1 MARTRYAPDRGL
13 TVRMTVTM
21 FLLGLVFVAFVAAI
35 IGILTAVHA
44 SGAAIVLVALIFGGG
59 SAIASLFYS
68 DKIALS
74 AAGARVVTPQ
84 DEPELHAIVDRLCA
98 LADMDK
104 PRVAIAPT
112 RMPNAFAT
120 GRNSKNSVLCVT
132 EGLMYHSNLTPEEKE
147 GVLAHELSHVAHKDV
162 QVMTV
167 ASLLAIVAGLLVRFA
182 FYSELFGGGRRSSNN
197 NQGGIPVV
205 LIIMAVSVVVYAVS
219 FLLIRVLSR
228 YRELAADRSGALL
241 TGQPSALAS
250 ALTKVSQGMSRIPN
264 EDLRAAEPLN
274 AFYFAPA
281 MKLTRGGGGG
291 GGGGGGKSLSQLFS
305 THPSLEKRLEQLA
318 KIQRELGQPTAG
330 RIERGPG
337 RLMGFLDTLLGRTKP
352 VQPKL
357 DDLFALPSAAI
368 TLQAS
373 SGFIPTG
380 SGSVCF
386 RSVEG
391 KTFSDIES
399 DVRDLL
405 NMDAGKPGGGLP
417 VEVTRDSYGYTWLVS
432 SHLSDELDGLVTD
445 LHAVNSALVDN
456 GFGPQLLCTLVA
468 FRDERERRL
477 ALVYLYKRG
486 TFYPFA
492 PLSGQQRDN
501 ALEIQIKNALADDL
515 KIEQDLTRWFPVWG
529 APGM

>member
-84 DEPELHAIVDRLCA
+84 QEPELHAIVDRLCA

-182 FYSELFGGGRRSSNN
+182 FYSELFGGGRRNN
-197 NQGGIPVV
+197 NQNALPIIA
-205 LIIMAVSVVVYAVS
+205 IIMVVSVVVYAIS

-250 ALTKVSQGMSRIPN
+250 ALQKVSGGMNRIPN
-264 EDLRAAEPLN
+264 DDLRKAETLN

-281 MKLTRGGGGG
+281 MRLTRGGGNGG
-291 GGGGGGKSLSQLFS
+291 GGRSLSALFS
-305 THPSLEKRLEQLA
+305 THPSLDKRIEQLE
-318 KIQRELGQPTAG
+318 KIQRQLNDV
-330 RIERGPG
+330 GPG
-337 RLMGFLDTLLGRTKP
+337 
-352 VQPKL
+352 
-357 DDLFALPSAAI
+357 
-368 TLQAS
+368 
-373 SGFIPTG
+373 SGA
-380 SGSVCF
+380 
-386 RSVEG
+386 
-391 KTFSDIES
+391 K
-399 DVRDLL
+399 
-405 NMDAGKPGGGLP
+405 GL
-417 VEVTRDSYGYTWLVS
+417 R
-432 SHLSDELDGLVTD
+432 
-445 LHAVNSALVDN
+445 
-456 GFGPQLLCTLVA
+456 
-468 FRDERERRL
+468 
-477 ALVYLYKRG
+477 
-486 TFYPFA
+486 
-492 PLSGQQRDN
+492 
-501 ALEIQIKNALADDL
+501 
-515 KIEQDLTRWFPVWG
+515 
-529 APGM
+529 